1 MLIFCMPIDIFKR
14 NKLIGLV
21 LVGLGLSNVLHNDKS
36 MKYLQEVSE
45 LDFLMLIDT
54 KRSSKYIQKSLVN
67 VIRQVWV

>member
-36 MKYLQEVSE
+36 MKYLQEVPE

>member
-21 LVGLGLSNVLHNDKS
+21 LVGLGLSKVLHNDKS
-36 MKYLQEVSE
+36 MKYPQEVSE

-67 VIRQVWV
+67 VIRQVWA